1 MTNYTPVEVEEI
13 WDRFHQ
19 VVNMTSRELTDWV
32 GVQPELDGPLPGGER
47 PAPLGVAVVQILA
60 KRRVDLTDHDLGAMM
75 RVIEVV
81 ERETDGLTQDE
92 ILADERRRHR
102 LMTVG
107 HDPYRTG

>member
-32 GVQPELDGPLPGGER
+32 GVQPELDGPLPGDE
-47 PAPLGVAVVQILA
+47 PAAPLGTAVIEILG
-60 KRRVDLTDHDLGAMM
+60 KRRVDLTDEDLDAMA

-81 ERETDGLTQDE
+81 ESETDGLTQDE